1 MKDNKHAQCNTTR
14 HSLKVLRSTLESL
27 LFFVQLA
34 FEDKDLE
41 AIYLLTD
48 GKPDTSTSLV
58 LREVAR
64 MNLDRNI
71 TVNTIS
77 FNCSDRYSCTSILAS
92 SFPSFLLFPGHDSL
106 SKTTLQGTLEG
117 WRCCGRQRKYW
128 MDNIKESSAH
138 ARTAHKGHLQK
149 RLEQDLC

>member
-1 MKDNKHAQCNTTR
+1 MPKCSHRIVDCVPG
-14 HSLKVLRSTLESL
+14 SLPFSA
-27 LFFVQLA
+27 QLA

-41 AIYLLTD
+41 AVYLLTD

-77 FNCSDRYSCTSILAS
+77 FNCSDRY
-92 SFPSFLLFPGHDSL
+92 
-106 SKTTLQGTLEG
+106 
-117 WRCCGRQRKYW
+117 
-128 MDNIKESSAH
+128 
-138 ARTAHKGHLQK
+138 
-149 RLEQDLC
+149 